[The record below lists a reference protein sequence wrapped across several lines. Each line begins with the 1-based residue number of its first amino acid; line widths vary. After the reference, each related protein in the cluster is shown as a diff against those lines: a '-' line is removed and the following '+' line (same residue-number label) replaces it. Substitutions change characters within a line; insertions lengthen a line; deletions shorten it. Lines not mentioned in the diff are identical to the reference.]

1 MKVTVICFGAM
12 RDYLPE
18 GAAGNRAEVD
28 VARDA
33 TVADVA
39 AALGAPGRLLHVV
52 LVNGER
58 TDLSKVVKEGD
69 EVTLMPPFAGG

>member
-1 MKVTVICFGAM
+1 MRVTVVCFGAM
-12 RDYLPE
+12 RDYLPP
-18 GAAGNRAEVD
+18 GSMDNRADIEIAVG
-28 VARDA
+28 A

-39 AALGAPGRLLHVV
+39 AALGAPTRLLHAI

-58 TDLSKVVKEGD
+58 ADLAKGLSEGE